1 MGSERKVVAMDKTLI
16 IVLSDP
22 RSGAEEALGRVFNAL
37 AMAYD
42 LQTRGREVAIV
53 FQGTGTR
60 WIGELRKKDHP
71 AHGLFLEVARTVE
84 GVCGGCADIFGATAE
99 AEEANLPLLREV
111 RIPGTGGLTSLG
123 RYLEHGYRLVS
134 F

>member
-1 MGSERKVVAMDKTLI
+1 MDKTLI

-22 RSGAEEALGRVFNAL
+22 KAGTEEALGRVFNAL

-60 WIGELRKKDHP
+60 WIAELRKKEHP
-71 AHGLFLEVARTVE
+71 AHALFVEVGRTIE
-84 GVCGGCADIFGATAE
+84 GVCGGCADIFGATEE

-111 RIPGTGGLTSLG
+111 KIPGTGGLTSLG
-123 RYLEHGYRLVS
+123 RYLEQGYRLVS

>member
-1 MGSERKVVAMDKTLI
+1 MKTAI
-16 IVLSDP
+16 VVLSDP
-22 RSGAEEALGRVFNAL
+22 RSGSEEALGRVFNAL
-37 AMAYD
+37 ALAYD
-42 LQTRGREVAIV
+42 LQTRGREVAVV

-60 WIGELRKKDHP
+60 WIGELRKSTHP
-71 AHGLFLEVARTVE
+71 AHALFVEVGRTIE

-99 AEEANLPLLREV
+99 AEEANLPLLRDV

-123 RYLEHGYRLVS
+123 RYLEQGYRLIS

>member
-1 MGSERKVVAMDKTLI
+1 MDKTLI

-22 RSGAEEALGRVFNAL
+22 KSGSEEALGRVFNAL

-42 LQTRGREVAIV
+42 LQTRGRHVAVV

-60 WIGELRKKDHP
+60 WIGQLRQKSHP
-71 AHGLFLEVARTVE
+71 AHGLFLEVARTIE
-84 GVCGGCADIFGATAE
+84 GVCGGCADIFGATEE
-99 AEEANLPLLREV
+99 AEEAHLPLLRDV
-111 RIPGTGGLTSLG
+111 KIPGTGGLTSLAK
-123 RYLEHGYRLVS
+123 YIDDGYRLVT